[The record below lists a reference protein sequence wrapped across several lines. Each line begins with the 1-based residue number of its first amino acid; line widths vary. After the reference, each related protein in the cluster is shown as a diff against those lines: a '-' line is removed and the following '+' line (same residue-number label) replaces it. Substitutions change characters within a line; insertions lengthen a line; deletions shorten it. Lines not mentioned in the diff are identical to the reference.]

1 MNDNKIEITNTKKS
15 PKRLSPEQRKQQL
28 LLDAIP
34 VFANRGIGRAAHAD
48 VAQKSG
54 VSVAT
59 AFNYFNT
66 REELVDAVLDYV
78 AAYYI
83 DLAKSFHHKE
93 EAVDNPARVLQ
104 DHAVAFIG
112 CAHSEPDLVK
122 IWLEWGA
129 SVRDDC
135 WPKYLRFQ
143 EEVLD
148 IIEPTI
154 ANGLQNGHM
163 QSQLTARELA
173 QILFGQAHPISLAS
187 FAPNPPTQNMM
198 RFVQL
203 GMQALLGI
211 K

>member
-1 MNDNKIEITNTKKS
+1 MSEQPQRKN
-15 PKRLSPEQRKQQL
+15 PKRLSPEQRKHQL

-34 VFANRGIGRAAHAD
+34 VFAQRGIGRAAHAD

-59 AFNYFNT
+59 VFNYFNT
-66 REELVDAVLDYV
+66 REDLVDEVLDYV
-78 AAYYI
+78 AQYYI
-83 DLAKSFHHKE
+83 DLAKSFHHSE
-93 EAVDNPARVLQ
+93 DAIQNPTKVLQ
-104 DHAVAFIG
+104 DHAIAFIG
-112 CAHSEPDLVK
+112 CAQSQPDLVK

-135 WPKYLRFQ
+135 WPKYIQFQ
-143 EEVLD
+143 EQVLD

-154 ANGLQNGHM
+154 ANGLKSGHM
-163 QSQLTARELA
+163 HSQLTPRELA

-187 FAPNPPTQNMM
+187 FAPNPPIQNMM